1 MVLQQITTNLVV
13 QNNIN
18 LLSSSSRCKTS
29 EVAVSQ
35 LKSRFSQGYVPSED
49 SRREFTSLPFPA
61 DRDRPYSL
69 ALGPFLAIA
78 LLVPLHQLSHLLL

>member
-1 MVLQQITTNLVV
+1 MYIFLLLLLMLQQITTNLVV
-13 QNNIN
+13 QNNVN

-49 SRREFTSLPFPA
+49 SRREFTLPF
-61 DRDRPYSL
+61 S
-69 ALGPFLAIA
+69 
-78 LLVPLHQLSHLLL
+78 S